1 MFKPLL
7 NAIFKK
13 DPSLE
18 AGRALYAAAVEQAR
32 SAPLYEQLG
41 AEDTVEGRFE
51 QVALHVYLVM
61 RRLKTEPGAR
71 ETSQCMFD
79 AMFQNMDDSLREMG
93 VGDDAVGKKVRKM
106 AESFHGRIAAF
117 EDALAP
123 NAEPAELERALGR
136 NLFAN
141 EQAAAA
147 PKFAAYVRKLDAA
160 LHGQPHGRVAKG
172 IVVFPPMEELI

>member
-7 NAIFKK
+7 KAFFKK

-123 NAEPAELERALGR
+123 NADPAELGRALGR
-136 NLFAN
+136 NLFEN
-141 EQAAAA
+141 EKAAAA
-147 PKFAAYVRKLDAA
+147 PKFADYVRKLDAA
-160 LHGQPHGRVAKG
+160 LHAQPHGRVAKG
-172 IVVFPPMEELI
+172 IVVFPPIEELI

>member
-1 MFKPLL
+1 MFKSLFS
-7 NAIFKK
+7 AFFKK
-13 DPSLE
+13 SPSLE
-18 AGRALYAAAVEQAR
+18 AGRALYAAAVDQAR

-71 ETSQCMFD
+71 EVSQCMFD

-106 AESFHGRIAAF
+106 AESFHGRIAAY

-123 NAEPAELERALGR
+123 DAPDDDLVRALGR
-136 NLFAN
+136 NLFEN
-141 EQAAAA
+141 EEAPAA
-147 PKFAAYVRKLDAA
+147 PKFAKYVRSLDAA
-160 LHGQPHGRVAKG
+160 LHAQPHARIAGG
-172 IVVFPPMEELI
+172 IVLFPPLEELI